1 MADDAGTGH
10 EVDVCDQFP
19 EVDRI
24 EDDDL
29 RAGVVETWT
38 TALAETGWALEEV
51 PWFPPLQ
58 AEWGLPDERTVP
70 HVRDVVAA
78 SEALADAMVGRGA
91 ALSTDLVLAGALVHD
106 VSKLYEFGP
115 PEGVETTIHELLGHP
130 NYGIVPAARAG
141 LPPEVLHV
149 ILAHSRRTT
158 VEPETLEAQV
168 VTHADR
174 VAAASIR
181 ARATESR

>member
-1 MADDAGTGH
+1 MADDTDGETVVREA
-10 EVDVCDQFP
+10 FP
-19 EVDRI
+19 AIARI

-29 RAGVVETWT
+29 RAGVVEAWT
-38 TALAETGWALEEV
+38 TTLAETGWDLAEV

-58 AEWGLPDERTVP
+58 AEWGLPDERTVT

-78 SEALADAMVGRGA
+78 SEALAGAMVERGA

-106 VSKLYEFGP
+106 ISKLYEFGP
-115 PEGVETTIHELLGHP
+115 PEGVETTVHELLGHP

-149 ILAHSRRTT
+149 ILAHSRRTA

-168 VTHADR
+168 VTGADR

>member
-1 MADDAGTGH
+1 MADDDDH
-10 EVDVCDQFP
+10 ETVVRETFP
-19 EVDRI
+19 AIARI

-29 RAGVVETWT
+29 RAGVVEAWT
-38 TALAETGWALEEV
+38 AALSETGWDLAEV

-78 SEALADAMVGRGA
+78 SEALADAMLERGA

-106 VSKLYEFGP
+106 ISKLYEFAP
-115 PEGVETTIHELLGHP
+115 PDGAETEIHALLGHP

-141 LPPEVLHV
+141 LPTEVLHV
-149 ILAHSRRTT
+149 VLAHSRRTN
-158 VEPETLEAQV
+158 VEPETLEAQI

-174 VAAASIR
+174 VAAASIQVR
-181 ARATESR
+181 AE

>member
-1 MADDAGTGH
+1 MADSADH
-10 EVDVCDQFP
+10 EAVVREAFP
-19 EVDRI
+19 AIARV

-29 RAGVVETWT
+29 RAGVTEAWT
-38 TALAETGWALEEV
+38 TTLTETGWALDEV

-58 AEWGLPDERTVP
+58 TEWGLPDERTVP

-78 SEALADAMVGRGA
+78 SEALAETMVERGA

-106 VSKLYEFGP
+106 VSKLYEFAP
-115 PEGVETTIHELLGHP
+115 PDGAETKIHELLGHP

-141 LPPEVLHV
+141 LPTEVLHV
-149 ILAHSRRTT
+149 VLAHSRRTT

-174 VAAASIR
+174 VAAASIQ
-181 ARATESR
+181 ARAED